1 MKFCRVMHIILI
13 IYVSM
18 MVKLSNENDH
28 CKVTNQTPWFQFLTK
43 KIKKIKKKTLSSI
56 PKYFYSKKKKK
67 KKKKSLLFIYLL
79 EMLIEWGK
87 KCLPSA
93 IIYLQLYPFF
103 PENPRN
109 GKWIEN
115 KKRGKNVYLL
125 NCLLLKS
132 KDEIVS
138 KSFVAEN
145 K

>member
-43 KIKKIKKKTLSSI
+43 KIKKIKKKNLV
-56 PKYFYSKKKKK
+56 FDSKIFLFQKKK
-67 KKKKSLLFIYLL
+67 KKKKSLFFIYLL